1 MGLPLLR
8 PIIKGW
14 ERGRK
19 KTVRKKYAPKQ
30 SAAHGRRGYKSLVG
44 KKTE

>member
-8 PIIKGW
+8 LMIKGW
-14 ERGRK
+14 GRGRK
-19 KTVRKKYAPKQ
+19 KTVRKKYAPKK
-30 SAAHGRRGYKSLVG
+30 SAKHGRRGYKSLVG